1 MHEPTRVLIVEA
13 RFYSDVAESLV
24 EGSAQVLDA
33 AGVSYDRL
41 EVPGVFEVP
50 AAIHNVAVSLSS
62 SSETTKYLGYIA
74 LGCVIRGETDHYN
87 HICRETSRA
96 IMDLSLSGG
105 LAIGFG
111 IITCENINQ
120 AWARASAKKQNVGG
134 GAAHAC
140 LRMSTIQQK
149 YPMAQP

>member
-62 SSETTKYLGYIA
+62 SSETTKL
-74 LGCVIRGETDHYN
+74 
-87 HICRETSRA
+87 
-96 IMDLSLSGG
+96 
-105 LAIGFG
+105 
-111 IITCENINQ
+111 
-120 AWARASAKKQNVGG
+120 
-134 GAAHAC
+134 
-140 LRMSTIQQK
+140 
-149 YPMAQP
+149 P